1 MRDFVDA
8 HARLAP
14 LPVRTR
20 RSIEPEVDP
29 VDERFGRGS
38 AKGTVV
44 VEKVQEVGVGDYV
57 ERYVG
62 CVDGH

>member
-1 MRDFVDA
+1 M
-8 HARLAP
+8 
-14 LPVRTR
+14 
-20 RSIEPEVDP
+20 DP